1 MLVRM
6 CSKAVIAEEGFAR
19 TLEMATNLTQ
29 QSPPEGIYI
38 CTCLCGAV
46 DVKYLYANK
55 VYSRV
60 ISARLS
66 SIYVLERSSS
76 HYQRLRTC
84 KCRTFIERKRNGN
97 GTETVKIME
106 RPYNG
111 NGTGTFFGPLLYMHV
126 YTQSLLA

>member
-29 QSPPEGIYI
+29 QSPPEGIYMYMYI
-38 CTCLCGAV
+38 HVYA
-46 DVKYLYANK
+46 DAKYLYHK

-66 SIYVLERSSS
+66 SIYSSLPEATHLCIFNTQLCGVYVIHIS
-76 HYQRLRTC
+76 SYSFFPSELQCTC
-84 KCRTFIERKRNGN
+84 MC
-97 GTETVKIME
+97 
-106 RPYNG
+106 
-111 NGTGTFFGPLLYMHV
+111 YMIV
-126 YTQSLLA
+126 YYLQICSVYYVMTLAL